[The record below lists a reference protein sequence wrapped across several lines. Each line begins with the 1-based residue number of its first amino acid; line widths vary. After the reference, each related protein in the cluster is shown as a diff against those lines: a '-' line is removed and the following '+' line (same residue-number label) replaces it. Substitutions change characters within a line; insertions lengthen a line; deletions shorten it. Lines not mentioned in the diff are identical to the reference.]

1 MSISRTATAS
11 SYSDD
16 SCHGTRRSH
25 SGQEQRA
32 KLPSYGLLASTTH
45 VAALRLGLCLLLLLG
60 CLDGDGQPR
69 RCSVA
74 ASSLG
79 LHPLD
84 HQQREQFQADEEHQ
98 RSLQPAQPPGPDL
111 AYDEED
117 ELDEDDY
124 VELNVTA
131 EKWKYL
137 GSPCDQ
143 ECNPSLQHVVCD
155 PQSKFCECEKFYPV
169 ELGPTKGCAKPK
181 KLGEQC
187 LYRATCLYTDQHST
201 CTQVQHNAVCE
212 CDEGYHRV
220 PLSKSNRKL
229 FCAADLVL
237 IATDLPTL
245 LGVFSGIAVFTGLI
259 CFVLKLFSRARYT
272 RPRHYASA
280 AGHPGAPIL
289 FSSDTGIPL
298 AIQHHHPHHQQQQQH
313 HHHQQHQDSI
323 GGPIGGGHR
332 PSSRSSHRSSSGG
345 TINYSL
351 RKQSCPD
358 TRSGGA
364 NNNVTASR
372 AGAAR
377 AAAFLLISC
386 HREATGANSNSSQA
400 NAANN
405 GGGPGSPSPNP
416 PGRHRRALSDVAE
429 GSQDGLGSRRP
440 SLASIHSTTS
450 SAKSYSQRRFER
462 ERSEKEQRQALTELK
477 LKRAAAEQEKQQQQ
491 EKQKEQQQ
499 QQQQATSP
507 SPSPRTPHSTDEL
520 LPSVAEGKEHLQN
533 EPIATTSGASMM
545 MSTTTTAAV
554 QHNNHKSHLNHN
566 GARSKSSAATSR
578 NGKHHRRQ
586 QQQQHNHYQKEAAT
600 AATPLFDTNDLNI
613 EACTSA
619 QVNRSS

>member
-372 AGAAR
+372 AG
-377 AAAFLLISC
+377 
-386 HREATGANSNSSQA
+386 
-400 NAANN
+400 
-405 GGGPGSPSPNP
+405 
-416 PGRHRRALSDVAE
+416 
-429 GSQDGLGSRRP
+429 SRRP